1 MEGTHPGGC
10 AEPAMTHSGEL
21 RSGKGSHDENFPVAS
36 RLIKRRH
43 RPVILAFYEFVRVA
57 DDVADHSELVSSEK
71 IARLDRLESSLLGSG
86 GDEPEGL
93 RLRKVLSS
101 RGLSPRHAQDLLSA
115 FRQDATKLRYA
126 NWDEL
131 IDYCSRSAM
140 PVGRFVLDVHGEARD
155 TWPASDALCAALQI
169 INHLQ
174 DCAKDYM
181 ALDRVYIPLDALAA
195 SGASVESLKE
205 GQASP
210 TLRSCLRGLV
220 TRTSTLLDESRGLEA
235 KVNDTR
241 LALEISVIQSLA
253 RELLAMLMVRDP
265 LIDHVHLTKP
275 EALAAAVSGGGRAIL
290 RRLLRTVTPAQRYQ
304 TP

>member
-210 TLRSCLRGLV
+210 ALRSCLRGLV
-220 TRTSTLLDESRGLEA
+220 TRTSILLDESRGLEA

-265 LIDHVHLTKP
+265 LIDRVHLTKP